1 MADRYKAKIKLSGI
15 LYMHRITDNRMA
27 GSPYRNLRMFG
38 ELCGDRAIE
47 KVALV
52 TTMWDRVGP
61 ALGESR
67 ESELL
72 KRYWAQMIDHRAT
85 HWRFNNSESSAWD
98 IIIKSVVQKNQT
110 RQVLLLQEELVD
122 LKKRINETKAGK
134 ALYAELYSFLEKQQE
149 NVRRLEDQAKQ
160 NPMMAQVVQ
169 EEKAR
174 TQADIDNIFKQL
186 NALKVS
192 FNRKFVLFFK
202 KKPQA
207 VCGQILLFL

>member
-61 ALGESR
+61 AVGESR
-67 ESELL
+67 ETELL
-72 KRYWAQMIDHRAT
+72 NRYWTQMIAHHAT
-85 HWRFNNSESSAWD
+85 HRRFNNSESSVWE
-98 IIIKSVVQKNQT
+98 IIRSVVQQDQT

-134 ALYAELYSFLEKQQE
+134 ALYAELYSFLGKQQE

-207 VCGQILLFL
+207 VCGQGLLFL

>member
-1 MADRYKAKIKLSGI
+1 MAGRYKAKIKLSGI

-38 ELCGDRAIE
+38 ELCGDKAIE

-67 ESELL
+67 ETELL
-72 KRYWAQMIDHRAT
+72 KRYWAQMIEHHAAHR
-85 HWRFNNSESSAWD
+85 RFNNSESSAWE
-98 IIIKSVVQKNQT
+98 IIRLVVQQDQT
-110 RQVLLLQEELVD
+110 RHVLLLQEELVD

-174 TQADIDNIFKQL
+174 TLADIDNIFQQL

-192 FNRKFVLFFK
+192 FNRKFVLLFK

-207 VCGQILLFL
+207 VCGQRLLFL